1 MQDAKLNSNP
11 LIRSVIHTSFRTAVR
26 DLGFPEIPK
35 DSFQREILP
44 YLRAPGSLF
53 DDSPETLEKLWN
65 AILRGEVVVTEMEG
79 DTIVFYVRGSV
90 GQRVLDV
97 RLAWHDLQWHV
108 TSVVSMYHRPLLRW
122 NWFYRIAFAVS
133 VVVAGIIGYAV
144 HTPQSTSKSVSA
156 STGQWDSAT
165 TGVGQA
171 KTTVNTATNPTPSA
185 GPQTG
190 NDTSAASAASDNP
203 TSSSTGNSTG
213 GSGAGHSTSSTASA
227 YTFTLR
233 PGMSIHDLSV
243 FLHAH
248 QLIHEPA
255 IQFDMVLKNAGLD
268 RTIRPG
274 RYTFKPGMTKSQ
286 ILHVIQSGPSK
297 SK

>member
-35 DSFQREILP
+35 DSFQREISP

-97 RLAWHDLQWHV
+97 RLAWHGLQWHV

-144 HTPQSTSKSVSA
+144 HAPQSASKPATA
-156 STGQWDSAT
+156 STGQWDSVT

-171 KTTVNTATNPTPSA
+171 KTTVNTTTNTTTSA
-185 GPQTG
+185 VPQTG
-190 NDTSAASAASDNP
+190 NDTSAASDNT
-203 TSSSTGNSTG
+203 TSNTTGNSTSG
-213 GSGAGHSTSSTASA
+213 GTGHSTSSSASA
-227 YTFTLR
+227 YTFTLK

-255 IQFDMVLKNAGLD
+255 VQFDMVLKNAGLD

-286 ILHVIQSGPSK
+286 ILHVIKSGPSK
-297 SK
+297 